1 MSKRSCNTCG
11 KHPAAVNYIRNNIT
25 YYRKICYYCIKKKKI
40 NQDQKTQLLKKSGYK
55 KKTVCDRCGFV
66 GKTSEQM
73 SVHYK
78 DGNSYNVSINNL
90 RTYCSNCAIEVN
102 INPLADKRD
111 ILPDF

>member
-1 MSKRSCNTCG
+1 MNSKTCNVCN
-11 KHPAAVNYIRNNIT
+11 KRPATVNYVRNGMT
-25 YYRKICYYCIKKKKI
+25 YYRKACYHCIKKKKD
-40 NQDQKTQLLKKSGYK
+40 NQGQQSQLLKKSGYK
-55 KKTVCDRCGFV
+55 KKTVCDRCGFI

-102 INPLADKRD
+102 VNPLADKRD